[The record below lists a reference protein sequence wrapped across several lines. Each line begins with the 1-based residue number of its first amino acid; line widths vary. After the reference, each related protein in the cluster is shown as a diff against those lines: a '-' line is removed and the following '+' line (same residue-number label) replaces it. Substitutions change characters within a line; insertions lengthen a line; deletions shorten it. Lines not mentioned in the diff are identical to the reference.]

1 MSFAHALLQSALTN
15 INQSICQPQSYTMK
29 TTELWWHHEQRFRM
43 SAMFL
48 TVTEPQ
54 RECYID
60 TYKSRDESYRVL
72 SDIE

>member
-1 MSFAHALLQSALTN
+1 
-15 INQSICQPQSYTMK
+15 
-29 TTELWWHHEQRFRM
+29 M